1 MNDVDQPSRVGS
13 YLPSAHPRGKSS
25 PRTPSPPRRLRRQP
39 RSLAVQRLADELVGN
54 TYGRRGLCH
63 GLSGG
68 HIGAVCDALTTAGI
82 DPAVWTGHQLVE
94 ALNADMRRTGSS
106 WPDHI
111 TNPPAFLA
119 NRLRRLNAAHDDSRA
134 TPASTAPP
142 TAMSGLDH
150 GLNGCMTKPLL
161 DAVAPAGRPAL
172 SAAQHAR
179 IRAARAYIDAVLSR
193 RSRGAARLPADA
205 ARAAPLRVP

>member
-1 MNDVDQPSRVGS
+1 M
-13 YLPSAHPRGKSS
+13 
-25 PRTPSPPRRLRRQP
+25 
-39 RSLAVQRLADELVGN
+39 QRLADELVGN

-119 NRLRRLNAAHDDSRA
+119 SRLRRLNAASDESKA
-134 TPASTAPP
+134 TSVSTPPP
-142 TAMSGLDH
+142 TAISGLD
-150 GLNGCMTKPLL
+150 GRLNGCMTEPLL
-161 DAVAPAGRPAL
+161 DAVAPTTAAADPCGAGPSQNPSPLAPHDAVTAVGRPVL

-179 IRAARAYIDAVLSR
+179 IRAARAHIDAVLSR
-193 RSRGAARLPADA
+193 RPKGAARPPADA
-205 ARAAPLRVP
+205 ANAAPLSVF